1 MDPKQPPPDAQ
12 QAYLE
17 RLERSFDLL
26 AQHQAQ
32 LGSPEAALKKLQGL
46 REVIE
51 RLRQQQQSPPP
62 AAGAPPAQQP
72 RQAEPK
78 FQSARKATPA
88 LNLPGASP
96 DGPRLTWREFDA
108 IFSFYED
115 AVDAIQQARHSVRH
129 GKPLTKEPAYPAD
142 RAVVL
147 EMIRRVFL
155 EMKGKP

>member
-1 MDPKQPPPDAQ
+1 MDPKQPTPDAQ

-51 RLRQQQQSPPP
+51 RLRAQQQQPAAQVPEAPPAPPPP
-62 AAGAPPAQQP
+62 ANSKPQP
-72 RQAEPK
+72 
-78 FQSARKATPA
+78 ARKATAP
-88 LNLPGASP
+88 LQPTGASP
-96 DGPRLTWREFDA
+96 EGPRLTWREFDA

-129 GKPLTKEPAYPAD
+129 GKPLTREPPYPEA

-147 EMIRRVFL
+147 EMIRRVFV
-155 EMKGKP
+155 EMKGKG